1 LGELHYKVCDRANRP
16 ENLEVEPEVDT
27 DQTGPSILHSEVQT
41 DLNQIRDKKA
51 TGNDGEILGEVLQL
65 LGEEGHKLVT
75 QMIYEVSDRTMISW
89 KLQ

>member
-1 LGELHYKVCDRANRP
+1 
-16 ENLEVEPEVDT
+16 
-27 DQTGPSILHSEVQT
+27 LHSEVQT

-51 TGNDGEILGEVLQL
+51 TGNDGDVLGEVLQL

-75 QMIYEVSDRTMISW
+75 QMIYRVSDRTMISW